1 MSTLQQVTTQNA
13 RLRVIERNGYRLPS
27 GLKHDLVWY
36 ALRGRFGPK
45 DPIALFEFLGRE
57 FGEIAYYT
65 AAGREIVFVN
75 SPEYARELLVVQND
89 NFVKERTM
97 QRSKLVLGEGMITA
111 EGTAHKE
118 QRRVAQPAFHRQ
130 RIGVY
135 AEEIVR
141 RAQWMRDTWRDGQ
154 TLDVSQQMM
163 ELTLA
168 TIARTLFST
177 ELGERVHA
185 INDAVNRIMGMYH
198 YLVLLPAAERLAHW
212 PIPPTP
218 KLRKFK
224 RSREALDG
232 AVLAMIREHRQS
244 GDTGDLLSMMLA
256 ERPGGAADDDRLRDE
271 VITILL
277 AGYETV
283 ANALTWTWYLLSQN
297 PGVEA
302 RFHAEIDAVLGGRAA
317 TMEDLP
323 RLRYTEMVLAE
334 SMRLYPPAW
343 AQGRQA
349 LRDFEL
355 GPYRFRA
362 RTTVLLSQWM
372 MHRNPMYF
380 PDPERF
386 DPERHTPEGK
396 SQRPPFAYVPFGAG
410 PRKCIGEAFAWM
422 EATLVLATFAQQVR
436 LRLSPGHRV
445 EKQALITLRPRY
457 GMKMV
462 VQRRD
467 LPASST

>member
-1 MSTLQQVTTQNA
+1 MAALEPTTTVTAPPIVHQ
-13 RLRVIERNGYRLPS
+13 RGYRLPH

-45 DPIALFEFLGRE
+45 DPIALFEYLARE
-57 FGEIAYYT
+57 FGDIAYYT
-65 AAGREIVFVN
+65 ATGREILFVN
-75 SPEYARELLVVQND
+75 SPEYVREILIVQND

-111 EGTAHKE
+111 EGPTHKE

-130 RIGVY
+130 RIGMY
-135 AEEIVR
+135 ADEIVR
-141 RAQWMRDTWRDGQ
+141 RAVQMRDSWQAGQ
-154 TLDVSQQMM
+154 TLDISTQMM

-168 TIARTLFST
+168 SVAKTLFGT
-177 ELGERVHA
+177 ELGESVHA
-185 INDAVNRIMGMYH
+185 INSAVNRIMGMYH
-198 YLVLLPAAERLAHW
+198 YLVLLPAAERLARW

-218 KLRKFK
+218 NLRKFK
-224 RSREALDG
+224 QSREALDT
-232 AVLAMIREHRQS
+232 AVFRMIREHRET

-256 ERPGGAADDDRLRDE
+256 ERPAGHADDAKLRDE

-297 PGVEA
+297 PNVE
-302 RFHAEIDAVLGGRAA
+302 RKLHEEVDTVLGGRTA
-317 TMEDLP
+317 TVDDLP

-355 GPYRFRA
+355 GPYRFRS

-372 MHRNPMYF
+372 LHRNPEHF
-380 PDPERF
+380 PDPLRF
-386 DPERHTPEGK
+386 DPERHTAEAK
-396 SQRPPFAYVPFGAG
+396 ARRPAFAYIPFGAG

-422 EATLVLATFAQQVR
+422 EATLALATFAQRWR
-436 LRLSPGHRV
+436 LQLAPGHRV

-457 GMKMV
+457 GMKMLIE
-462 VQRRD
+462 QR
-467 LPASST
+467 

>member
-1 MSTLQQVTTQNA
+1 MSALPQITDSKADALVRGT
-13 RLRVIERNGYRLPS
+13 RDGYRLPT

-45 DPIALFEFLGRE
+45 DPIALFEYLGRE
-57 FGEIAYYT
+57 FGDIAYYT
-65 AAGREIVFVN
+65 AAGREILFLN
-75 SPEYARELLVVQND
+75 SPEYAREILVVQND
-89 NFVKERTM
+89 NFVKERTI

-111 EGTAHKE
+111 EGAVHKE

-130 RIGVY
+130 RIGAY
-135 AEEIVR
+135 AEDIVT
-141 RAQWMRDTWRDGQ
+141 RAVEMRDGWRDGQ

-168 TIARTLFST
+168 SVARTLFGT
-177 ELGERVHA
+177 ELGERVRE
-185 INDAVNRIMGMYH
+185 INEAVNRIMGMYH

-224 RSREALDG
+224 RSREALDA
-232 AVLAMIREHRQS
+232 AVYRMIREHREG
-244 GDTGDLLSMMLA
+244 GDKGDLLSMMLA
-256 ERPGGAADDDRLRDE
+256 ERPGGVADDDKLRDE

-297 PGVEA
+297 PEA
-302 RFHAEIDAVLGGRAA
+302 EAKLHAEIDAVLSGRTP
-317 TMEDLP
+317 TMEDIP
-323 RLRYTEMVLAE
+323 RLRYAEMVLAE

-355 GPYRFRA
+355 GPYRLRA
-362 RTTVLLSQWM
+362 HTTVLLSQWM
-372 MHRNPMYF
+372 LHRNPVYF
-380 PDPERF
+380 PDPLRF
-386 DPERHTPEGK
+386 DPERHSLEAK
-396 SQRPPFAYVPFGAG
+396 ARRPQLAYIPFGAG

-422 EATLVLATFAQQVR
+422 EALLVLATFAQR
-436 LRLSPGHRV
+436 WKLLLAEGHRV
-445 EKQALITLRPRY
+445 ERQALITLRPRY

-462 VQRRD
+462 VEQRHGHD
-467 LPASST
+467 A

>member
-1 MSTLQQVTTQNA
+1 MAAIEQTTSVSA
-13 RLRVIERNGYRLPS
+13 RRIGHQGGYRLPH
-27 GLKHDLVWY
+27 GLKHDLVWF

-45 DPIALFEFLGRE
+45 DPIALFEYLARE

-65 AAGREIVFVN
+65 ATGREILFVN
-75 SPEYARELLVVQND
+75 SPEYLREILVVQND

-111 EGTAHKE
+111 EGVTHKE

-130 RIGVY
+130 RIGMY
-135 AEEIVR
+135 ADEIVS
-141 RAQWMRDTWRDGQ
+141 RAVQMRDSWQAGQ
-154 TLDVSQQMM
+154 TLDVSRQMM

-168 TIARTLFST
+168 GVAKTLFGT
-177 ELGERVHA
+177 ELGDSAHA

-198 YLVLLPAAERLAHW
+198 YLVLLPAADRLARW

-224 RSREALDG
+224 QSRDALDA
-232 AVLAMIREHRQS
+232 AVFRMIREHRDT

-256 ERPGGAADDDRLRDE
+256 ERPGGRADDAKLRDE

-297 PGVEA
+297 PEA
-302 RFHAEIDAVLGGRAA
+302 ERKLHEEVDQVLGGKTA
-317 TMEDLP
+317 TVDDLP
-323 RLRYTEMVLAE
+323 RLSYTEMVLAE

-349 LRDFEL
+349 LHDFEL

-372 MHRNPMYF
+372 LHRNPEHF
-380 PDPERF
+380 PDPLRF
-386 DPERHTPEGK
+386 DPERHTPEAK
-396 SQRPPFAYVPFGAG
+396 IKRPPFAYIPFGAG
-410 PRKCIGEAFAWM
+410 ARKCIGEAFAWM
-422 EATLVLATFAQQVR
+422 EATLVLATFAQRWR
-436 LRLSPGHRV
+436 LLLVPGHPV
-445 EKQALITLRPRY
+445 QKQALITLRPRY
-457 GMKMV
+457 GMKMSV
-462 VQRRD
+462 AQR
-467 LPASST
+467 